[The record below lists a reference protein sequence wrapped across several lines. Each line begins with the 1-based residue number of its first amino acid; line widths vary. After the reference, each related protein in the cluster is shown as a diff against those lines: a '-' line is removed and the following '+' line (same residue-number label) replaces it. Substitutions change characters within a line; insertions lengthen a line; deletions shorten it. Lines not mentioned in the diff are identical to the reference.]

1 MEIIVFFVIYLVYSL
16 FERLVKKMREEQA
29 KTAPPRKQPGAPQ
42 PQTQRQGQREGAP
55 QPQQPAETKPA
66 EELEEL
72 PRMLREIL
80 GMDVEERKRPA
91 TPPPPPPVTAPVPE
105 PEPED
110 SFEKKAEEVREYFA
124 RDMTSSTLKAFD
136 SKKSRGKTTAIGGG
150 GKSGGK
156 IASHDRSGTYGTSDK
171 KILGGQKLIQ
181 NKKELRKAILLKEI
195 LDRPFG
201 LRGKPSPYI
210 QP

>member
-29 KTAPPRKQPGAPQ
+29 KMAPPRKQPGAPQ
-42 PQTQRQGQREGAP
+42 PQQTQPQGQRGSTP
-55 QPQQPAETKPA
+55 RPQQQPTQTQPA

-80 GMDVEERKRPA
+80 GMDIEEKPRPA
-91 TPPPPPPVTAPVPE
+91 PPPPPVTTPV

-110 SFEKKAEEVREYFA
+110 SFDRKAEEVEEYFA
-124 RDMTSSTLKAFD
+124 RDMSSSTLDAFA

-156 IASHDRSGTYGTSDK
+156 TTSRDRSGTYGTSNK
-171 KILGGQKLIQ
+171 TILSSRKLIQ